1 MRYLGL
7 DLGTKTLGI
16 SITDKS
22 GLIVRP
28 LCVLRFDSEDY
39 NSVIPKLQEIITTN
53 GVDKIV
59 FRKDYCF

>member
-7 DLGTKTLGI
+7 DLGTKTLGL

-28 LCVLRFDSEDY
+28 LTVLKFPFEDY
-39 NSVIPKLQEIITTN
+39 ERAIFELKKVRWR
-53 GVDKIV
+53 
-59 FRKDYCF
+59 RKVG